1 MADSN
6 PSSSSSDDL
15 SRKRIFTTGEAAQV
29 CKVSQQT
36 IIRCFDSGR
45 LTGFRVPG
53 SKFRRIPR
61 EELIRFMKANE
72 IPLDALEGATRRILC
87 VDDDPKIVELFR
99 DILGDDPR
107 FAVETCGTGY
117 DAGLMTNSFRP
128 HVIVLDYM
136 LPDVNGNVVC
146 QRIREHDDL
155 ADTKII
161 FISGVIEPGEVEA
174 LMRAGADDFLQKPF
188 DLDELTARIEALL
201 GLESR
206 SGESNGRH

>member
-1 MADSN
+1 MADPN
-6 PSSSSSDDL
+6 PSSNQPVDL

-29 CKVSQQT
+29 CNVSQQT

-61 EELIRFMKANE
+61 EELIRFMKAND

-87 VDDDPKIVELFR
+87 VDDDPKIIELFS

-107 FAVETCGTGY
+107 FEVETCANGY
-117 DAGLMTNSFRP
+117 DAGLMTHSFRP
-128 HVIVLDYM
+128 HLIVLDYM
-136 LPDVNGNVVC
+136 LPDINGNVVC
-146 QRIREHDDL
+146 QRIREREEL

-161 FISGVIEPGEVEA
+161 FISGVIEPGEVEG
-174 LMRAGADDFLQKPF
+174 LMKSGADDFLQKPF
-188 DLDELTARIEALL
+188 DLDVLTARIEALL

-206 SGESNGRH
+206 SGESNGRR